1 MLVVSGYIL
10 DSSEARTGSE
20 DMEAADLPEGREDN
34 LPQDIQVEVDLH
46 CCILHWDNLL
56 QDIQVEVDLQC
67 CILQQDNLQPEDLGM
82 AGEDQCTE
90 VEAEVV

>member
-1 MLVVSGYIL
+1 MLVVSGYIP
-10 DSSEARTGSE
+10 DSSEARTGLE
-20 DMEAADLPEGREDN
+20 DMEAADLPEDME
-34 LPQDIQVEVDLH
+34 
-46 CCILHWDNLL
+46 DNLL

-67 CILQQDNLQPEDLGM
+67 CILHWDNLQLEDRGM

>member
-10 DSSEARTGSE
+10 DSSEARTGLE

-34 LPQDIQVEVDLH
+34 L
-46 CCILHWDNLL
+46 L
-56 QDIQVEVDLQC
+56 QDILVEVDLQC
-67 CILQQDNLQPEDLGM
+67 CILHWDNLQPEDRGM
-82 AGEDQCTE
+82 VGEDQCTE